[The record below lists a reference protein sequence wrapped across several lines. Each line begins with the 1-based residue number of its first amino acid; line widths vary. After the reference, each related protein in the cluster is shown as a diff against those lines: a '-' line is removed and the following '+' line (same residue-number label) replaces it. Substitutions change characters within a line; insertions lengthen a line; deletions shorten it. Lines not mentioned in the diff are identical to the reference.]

1 MHKLKQFQIHLVRH
15 LKGQLDRVLLI
26 INTALL
32 LTGILLIL
40 FVKRITDDL
49 YFIYNIEPWA
59 LGMDLYRFATLLI
72 IFALRNVSVTK
83 LITAIGFRVIFYLLI
98 NNFYDRFYGITD
110 WSTNDTITVLL
121 IGVEAI
127 LHALGIGKKKSPNI

>member
-1 MHKLKQFQIHLVRH
+1 MQLKQFQIHLEPRQ
-15 LKGQLDRVLLI
+15 KGQLDRVLLI
-26 INTALL
+26 INTVLL

-40 FVKRITDDL
+40 FVKRITDAL
-49 YFIYNIEPWA
+49 YFIYDIEPWA
-59 LGMDLYRFATLLI
+59 LAIDLYRFAALLI
-72 IFALRNVSVTK
+72 IFALRNVSVTR

-121 IGVEAI
+121 IGVESI